1 VGRTRQNRRGQPRR
15 FYFCRKPRY
24 AGCMNRSALACLAL
38 FSLNPCAAAERQ
50 VMDSADILAALPGMT
65 MTGNYADGT
74 KFTETYH
81 PDKAVTYQDDRGAD
95 TGNWFEKDGL
105 FCTFYVSLQGA
116 CFKVVRTGAN
126 CYEYYVAEG
135 QDGTKSVPSA
145 NWNSVG
151 WDIKHPSTCDL
162 SDKVV

>member
-1 VGRTRQNRRGQPRR
+1 MKSHFPHFGILLLLWSGV
-15 FYFCRKPRY
+15 
-24 AGCMNRSALACLAL
+24 AV
-38 FSLNPCAAAERQ
+38 AAERHD
-50 VMDSADILAALPGMT
+50 MSGAEILAALPGMT
-65 MTGNYADGT
+65 MTGSYADGV

-81 PDKAVTYQDDRGAD
+81 ADKHITYQDDRGSD
-95 TGNWFEKDGL
+95 TGSWFERDGL

-135 QDGTKSVPSA
+135 QDGIKSEPASH
-145 NWNSVG
+145 WNSVG
-151 WDIKHPSTCDL
+151 WDVAKPSTCDL